1 MAITTCWSS
10 ACLSVLLLVILMIAD
25 MILNRTD
32 PFQPAPG
39 SLHLDGALVDVE
51 APETQ
56 VVLLLL
62 TPKQLLEKSWTAY
75 IDHGMSLVHFDSE
88 QLADS
93 LGPFSGMSI
102 EQNRKQGR
110 GQGPDGGRRQ
120 QQQQQHRKMRLLLQ
134 QDHQAQKGKEIGSK
148 YRYECSG
155 AGGVETKNK
164 KKNKKNG
171 MVLPIRDNNKTAADS
186 VHLQHMTRRKRIIP
200 ETLENYRL
208 PPRRKV
214 AFSSDRMVPTGP
226 NPLHN
231 YSNISSEVIIP

>member
-1 MAITTCWSS
+1 
-10 ACLSVLLLVILMIAD
+10 V
-25 MILNRTD
+25 
-32 PFQPAPG
+32 Q
-39 SLHLDGALVDVE
+39 
-51 APETQ
+51 
-56 VVLLLL
+56 
-62 TPKQLLEKSWTAY
+62 
-75 IDHGMSLVHFDSE
+75 

-110 GQGPDGGRRQ
+110 GQVPDGGRRQ
-120 QQQQQHRKMRLLLQ
+120 QQHRKMRLLLLQ

-164 KKNKKNG
+164 NKNNG
-171 MVLPIRDNNKTAADS
+171 MVLRIRDNNKTAADS

-208 PPRRKV
+208 PRRKV

>member
-10 ACLSVLLLVILMIAD
+10 ACLSVYLLVILMIAV

-51 APETQ
+51 TPEIQ
-56 VVLLLL
+56 VVVLLS
-62 TPKQLLEKSWTAY
+62 TPKQLLGKSWTAY
-75 IDHGMSLVHFDSE
+75 IEHSMSLVHFDSE

-93 LGPFSGMSI
+93 LCPFSGMSI
-102 EQNRKQGR
+102 EQNKKHGR
-110 GQGPDGGRRQ
+110 GQGADGGQ
-120 QQQQQHRKMRLLLQ
+120 QQQQPHRKMRLLLLQ
-134 QDHQAQKGKEIGSK
+134 QDHQAQKGEESGSK

-155 AGGVETKNK
+155 GGVETKNNNK
-164 KKNKKNG
+164 KKDG
-171 MVLPIRDNNKTAADS
+171 MVLRIRDNNKSAADS
-186 VHLQHMTRRKRIIP
+186 AHLQHIITRRKRIIP

-208 PPRRKV
+208 PRRKV

-231 YSNISSEVIIP
+231 YSNISSEVIGIP

>member
-10 ACLSVLLLVILMIAD
+10 ACLSVLLLVILMTAV

-39 SLHLDGALVDVE
+39 SLHLDGASVDVE
-51 APETQ
+51 TSEIQ
-56 VVLLLL
+56 VVLLPS

-75 IDHGMSLVHFDSE
+75 IDHSMSLVHFDSE
-88 QLADS
+88 QLVDS
-93 LGPFSGMSI
+93 LGPFSGMISI
-102 EQNRKQGR
+102 EQNKKHGR
-110 GQGPDGGRRQ
+110 GQGADGGQ
-120 QQQQQHRKMRLLLQ
+120 QQQQPHRKMRLMLLQ

-155 AGGVETKNK
+155 GGVETKNK
-164 KKNKKNG
+164 KKDG
-171 MVLPIRDNNKTAADS
+171 IVLRIRDNNNKTAADS
-186 VHLQHMTRRKRIIP
+186 AHLQHITRRKRIIP

-208 PPRRKV
+208 PGRKV

-226 NPLHN
+226 NPVHN
-231 YSNISSEVIIP
+231 YSNISSEVIGIP

>member
-10 ACLSVLLLVILMIAD
+10 ACLSVLLLVILMIAV

-51 APETQ
+51 TPQ
-56 VVLLLL
+56 IQVVVLLS

-75 IDHGMSLVHFDSE
+75 IDHSMSLVHFDSE

-93 LGPFSGMSI
+93 LGPFSGMSV
-102 EQNRKQGR
+102 EQNRKQGG
-110 GQGPDGGRRQ
+110 GQGADGGRQ
-120 QQQQQHRKMRLLLQ
+120 QQQPHRKMRLLLR

-155 AGGVETKNK
+155 GGVETKK
-164 KKNKKNG
+164 KKEEEG
-171 MVLPIRDNNKTAADS
+171 IVLRIRDNNKTAADS
-186 VHLQHMTRRKRIIP
+186 VHLQHITRRKRIIP
-200 ETLENYRL
+200 EALENYRL
-208 PPRRKV
+208 PRRKV

>member
-1 MAITTCWSS
+1 M
-10 ACLSVLLLVILMIAD
+10 
-25 MILNRTD
+25 
-32 PFQPAPG
+32 Q
-39 SLHLDGALVDVE
+39 
-51 APETQ
+51 
-56 VVLLLL
+56 
-62 TPKQLLEKSWTAY
+62 
-75 IDHGMSLVHFDSE
+75 

-110 GQGPDGGRRQ
+110 GQGPDGGGRRR
-120 QQQQQHRKMRLLLQ
+120 QQQQHRKMRLLLLQ

-148 YRYECSG
+148 HRYECSG

-164 KKNKKNG
+164 NKKDG
-171 MVLPIRDNNKTAADS
+171 MVLRIRDNNKTAADS
-186 VHLQHMTRRKRIIP
+186 VHLQHMTRRRKRIIP
-200 ETLENYRL
+200 ETLQNYHL
-208 PPRRKV
+208 PRREV

>member
-10 ACLSVLLLVILMIAD
+10 ACLSVLLLVILMIAV

-51 APETQ
+51 APEIQ
-56 VVLLLL
+56 VVLLLS

-88 QLADS
+88 LADS

-102 EQNRKQGR
+102 EQNRKHGR
-110 GQGPDGGRRQ
+110 GQGADGGRQ
-120 QQQQQHRKMRLLLQ
+120 QQQPHRKMRLLLQ

-148 YRYECSG
+148 CRYECSG
-155 AGGVETKNK
+155 GEVETKK
-164 KKNKKNG
+164 KKKDG
-171 MVLPIRDNNKTAADS
+171 MVLRIRDNNKTAADS
-186 VHLQHMTRRKRIIP
+186 VHLQHITRRKRIIP

-208 PPRRKV
+208 PRRKV